1 MNEGCMVKVKVTD
14 PFRDSVTINLPISY
28 TITEENPE

>member
-1 MNEGCMVKVKVTD
+1 MNEGYTVKVKVTD

-28 TITEENPE
+28 TITEEKPE